1 MLFQNSWEALGLNN
15 LVLVS
20 HGNFCTALKASAEM
34 IMGEQENIY
43 TVPLLAEEGE
53 KEFLA
58 KFEEITQSLDNFV
71 IFSDLLGGTPCNILS
86 KKLMNGASFELYAGM
101 NLPMVISFVNANL
114 LGSQSDFVAEAKES
128 TVKVN
133 ELLAADAFEE
143 EDE

>member
-1 MLFQNSWEALGLNN
+1 MEN

-20 HGNFCTALKASAEM
+20 HGHFCTELKNSAEM
-34 IMGEQENIY
+34 IMGPQDNIY

-53 KEFLA
+53 KEFLD
-58 KFEEITQSLDNFV
+58 KFETITHSLDHFIV
-71 IFSDLLGGTPCNILS
+71 FSDLLGGTPCNILS
-86 KKLMNGASFELYAGM
+86 KKILNGESFELYAGM

-114 LGSQSDFVAEAKES
+114 IESQSDFVTEAKEN

-133 ELLAADAFEE
+133 ERLANDVFDE